1 MHLGVV
7 SSVPLEVDT
16 GHKLN
21 HLSEIQPSQT
31 SEESADAFTPLS
43 MEYPSDKFHEVVR
56 GPLNYLLSAPGK
68 DFRRQLISA
77 FNQSLQVPADKLDV
91 INHIVELLHT
101 ASLLIDDIQ
110 DDSELRRGLPVA
122 HKVYG
127 IPQTINS
134 ANYAY
139 FLAQQE
145 LIHLKPDAFHVFTE
159 ELLNLHL
166 GQGKDL
172 YWRDCLICPS
182 EEEYLTMVSQ
192 KTGGLFRLALKLMQL
207 ESDSSLDLLPLADK
221 LGLIFQIR
229 DDYQN
234 LQSKSYTD
242 NKGFCEDLSEGKF
255 SFLIIHSIRSNPN
268 DPQLLNIL
276 RQRSTEYSLKCHAV
290 RYMESTGSFL
300 YCRKKLAC
308 LVQEARDMIEG
319 RMVDGQGDGIQKLL
333 NYLDLSEE

>member
-1 MHLGVV
+1 
-7 SSVPLEVDT
+7 
-16 GHKLN
+16 
-21 HLSEIQPSQT
+21 
-31 SEESADAFTPLS
+31 

-255 SFLIIHSIRSNPN
+255 SFLIIHSVRSNPN
-268 DPQLLNIL
+268 DHQLLNIL

-319 RMVDGQGDGIQKLL
+319 CMVDGQGDGIQKLL